1 MGGSDIETIKDAGL
15 DKFLSRVKGAGKIA
29 NPFTKYTEATNI
41 SGGTLGNNAIF
52 NVGSKQVKIDGP
64 KSRITVNDGAND
76 RILFGK
82 REDGTFGIDV
92 SSSGFDVHSAYE
104 GEMDLT
110 SKATDAWTSLNPNNF
125 TYSDANTITI
135 SNYTPSSVFQIGDKI
150 KLVQTTAKYFYITR
164 VNSGTIN
171 VRAGTDYTVA
181 NATITEF
188 YFAREKMPSDF
199 TDWFTVD
206 TGLTAQDDDGDTL
219 TLGSMKYDYKMTGD
233 ILIMRPNLNFDVN
246 ADATS
251 YVQFTKPFQEAASKT
266 VALGEQAVASG
277 ATGGAFMVFQDAGS
291 LANGDDD
298 KFALSTVGGTIAGF
312 TAFGFRN
319 LIYAQVLN

>member
-1 MGGSDIETIKDAGL
+1 MNIKDFGF
-15 DKFLSRVKGAGKIA
+15 DKFLRRVLPSDNTPIKTRTTA
-29 NPFTKYTEATNI
+29 TEL
-41 SGGTLGNNAIF
+41 SGGILKSAGDIEI
-52 NVGSKQVKIDGP
+52 GSKLFTMSGEDSNI
-64 KSRITVNDGAND
+64 IVNDGSKD
-76 RILFGK
+76 RILIGK
-82 REDGTFGIDV
+82 RKDGTYGIDV
-92 SSSGFDVHSAYE
+92 SSVGYSVHEAYE

-199 TDWFTVD
+199 TDWFTVN